1 MTWRHIERATLLEGE
16 IRDIVL
22 PTCGI
27 LKALLIKADPTDG
40 ISKITFNTNHMTV
53 MDIPTDFLNV
63 LWIPI
68 DLGRGAGGYDLNNM
82 GLYSYVDLY
91 LEAVKECEVSVWE
104 MNA

>member
-1 MTWRHIERATLLEGE
+1 MIT
-16 IRDIVL
+16 L
-22 PTCGI
+22 PTCEI
-27 LKALLIKADPTDG
+27 LKALLIKADPADA
-40 ISKITFNTNHMTV
+40 ISKIELRLNHMSA

-68 DLGRGAGGYDLNNM
+68 DLGTKEGHNLNNM

-91 LEAVKECEVSVWE
+91 LEAVKECRVSVWE